1 MVGFTTVFFLNSQ
14 NVSTQA
20 PTSPDN
26 QFEILES
33 ETRLIINT
41 SPMWKYK
48 YVVYSIIIKDSICK
62 MLSEFW
68 GKTLQNH
75 LQLSEIC
82 LERIV

>member
-1 MVGFTTVFFLNSQ
+1 
-14 NVSTQA
+14 
-20 PTSPDN
+20 
-26 QFEILES
+26 
-33 ETRLIINT
+33 
-41 SPMWKYK
+41 MWKYK